1 MILNKL
7 VFIKKLAF
15 IFRPRV
21 GARLQHLT
29 LWVTINLC
37 LPIKQEFTKIR
48 FPVSELL
55 SKLALQGFS
64 SALSLV
70 SDCAASPENA
80 FGEAPYRGDARN
92 LSQPLDRAWATG
104 KIASDKYTF
113 LGRWPIVDPVF
124 GGQDQTLMMRT
135 SRFSPSLGFGQ
146 RF

>member
-7 VFIKKLAF
+7 FFIKKLAF

-64 SALSLV
+64 SALALV

-80 FGEAPYRGDARN
+80 FGEAPYRGDARIYLPRPMADCRPRLRRTRSDVN
-92 LSQPLDRAWATG
+92 EN
-104 KIASDKYTF
+104 IA
-113 LGRWPIVDPVF
+113 L
-124 GGQDQTLMMRT
+124 
-135 SRFSPSLGFGQ
+135 
-146 RF
+146 